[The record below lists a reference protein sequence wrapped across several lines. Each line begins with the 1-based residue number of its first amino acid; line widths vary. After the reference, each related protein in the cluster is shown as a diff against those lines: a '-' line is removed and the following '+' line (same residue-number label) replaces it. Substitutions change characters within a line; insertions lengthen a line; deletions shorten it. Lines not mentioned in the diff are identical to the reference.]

1 MRKQPFSDVLAQQRA
16 YSLKQG
22 YINKIILASYLD
34 SELSHQLKIS
44 PKKLKKLQT
53 KYSSENIVK
62 SVKAYKKGET
72 FEQLVE
78 RKMKPFYGKTI
89 TQISRQ
95 LNMEFNC
102 ASKDFAYHVCRDI
115 FGVKSK
121 HIKEFE
127 NADISLKTIA
137 LESDRDYIKESMSFP
152 YIRFVDI
159 VNQEWEDSEWYK
171 ILTSKFFFVVFR
183 KSPDNRRENMKL
195 EKVFFWNM
203 PYSDLSIARWLW
215 CDTRNKVLEGDYD
228 NFITTK
234 TNNSKNK
241 KMDMLFFIFY

>member
-1 MRKQPFSDVLAQQRA
+1 
-16 YSLKQG
+16 
-22 YINKIILASYLD
+22 
-34 SELSHQLKIS
+34 
-44 PKKLKKLQT
+44 
-53 KYSSENIVK
+53 
-62 SVKAYKKGET
+62 
-72 FEQLVE
+72 
-78 RKMKPFYGKTI
+78 
-89 TQISRQ
+89 
-95 LNMEFNC
+95 
-102 ASKDFAYHVCRDI
+102 
-115 FGVKSK
+115 
-121 HIKEFE
+121 
-127 NADISLKTIA
+127 LKTIA

-159 VNQEWEDSEWYK
+159 ANQEWEDSEWYK

-234 TNNSKNK
+234 TNNSVCHVRPHGTQGQTVMTPQGTRVQPKCFWLNNTYILEVVKSQISKNIK
-241 KMDMLFFIFY
+241 TNE